1 MLIWWLNALAVLLL
15 CIVFTGILIP
25 KILLIAFRKK
35 LFDEPDERKIH
46 RGTVP
51 RLGGIA
57 FEPVILFSIFFLF
70 GMNLISGGSSFG
82 NEIKANAPELFM
94 GICALIILYLVGM
107 ADDLIGIK
115 YRAKFVVQIFCGI
128 LIVVSGI
135 WIDNLQGLFGIHE
148 IPPVIGYPLTIFVIV
163 FIVNSINLI
172 DGIDGLASGLSA
184 AATIVYGIFFM
195 LVGKYIYA
203 LIAFATLGVLI
214 PFFYFNVFGNQEQGH
229 KIFMGDTGSLSIG
242 ILLSF
247 LSIALLQT
255 YTADTPYNQFTPIIL
270 AFAPLIIP
278 CFDVVRVIIHRFKEH
293 RNLFKPDKN
302 HIHHKLLYLG
312 MSQRAA
318 MPTIVF
324 TSIVLTSANVLLSPY
339 LDVNILLV
347 ADILFYTL
355 INIWLTSQIKK
366 RQTQT
371 VKQN

>member
-70 GMNLISGGSSFG
+70 GMNLILGGSSFG

-255 YTADTPYNQFTPIIL
+255 DITNTPYQQFTPIVL

>member
-70 GMNLISGGSSFG
+70 GMNLISGGSNFG

-255 YTADTPYNQFTPIIL
+255 DITNTPYQQFTPIVL

>member
-1 MLIWWLNALAVLLL
+1 MLNWWLNALAVLLL

-25 KILLIAFRKK
+25 QILLIAFRKK

-46 RGTVP
+46 RGVVP

-70 GMNLISGGSSFG
+70 GMNLISGGESFG

-128 LIVVSGI
+128 LLVVSGI
-135 WIDNLQGLFGIHE
+135 WIDNLQGIFGIYE

-255 YTADTPYNQFTPIIL
+255 DTANTPYQFTPIVL

-278 CFDVVRVIIHRFKEH
+278 CFDVVRVVIHRFKEH

-324 TSIVLTSANVLLSPY
+324 TSIVLTCVNVMLSPY
-339 LDVNILLV
+339 IDVNILLV
-347 ADILFYTL
+347 ADILFYTF

-366 RQTQT
+366 RETQS